1 MNLLVNFSRIDYKS
15 TEISS
20 LTHLPLN
27 SILDFTHNF
36 TLENQIND
44 IINLDKDQLLKR
56 AAREKYVDTIAKLS
70 ILKNRNKSIRDF
82 KLQHFP
88 IYWLL
93 PISEKTS
100 YYSCNFYLYYYNE
113 LLQSNPLFFKK
124 FETLCFLF
132 DKHETHFYTKIKELH
147 KSVGILNC
155 QLINNKELKSDKPVS
170 HRYLFSYYRQLLPKY
185 YQLLLLKGNAAINST
200 KNKKI
205 IVTYFPQTWRS
216 NISGDY
222 LLKPIE
228 KGAKSKSLYLPVFTD
243 LERIKEWVDS
253 GRDCNHIL
261 SNLPNKRQV
270 FFLFFKSYFTFF
282 KLNNFLNKVKTD
294 SFFFD
299 SQEIKREVQALF
311 VNNTDLLF
319 NVLWLDKICK
329 NISESDLFYQD
340 EVFVTGRLFSFF
352 TKKHNRN
359 NKSYGVMHGIYFPDH
374 TSYQITDTE
383 LNPLTK
389 SDDGFP
395 LPDRYLVWGNY
406 FKKLFLS
413 NNHLNPNRLGVAG
426 NLNYIEQVSGV
437 ENAKNT
443 IGTDLKILWCTG
455 WWKDFKLEF
464 DLIHP
469 LLEKIK
475 VITVRKHPAADFTFN
490 DLFRKLSIFSHLEII
505 ESKEPT
511 INESLAQHDLIITQS
526 HSSVFLDALVAKKL
540 VIRLFNYPYDEIDV
554 PDSKQLRTVRNTF
567 EALNAYDYLSKDGV
581 AELDK
586 YEHLAHLKPDVWN
599 VLLN

>member
-20 LTHLPLN
+20 LTHLPLD

-294 SFFFD
+294 SFFF
-299 SQEIKREVQALF
+299 
-311 VNNTDLLF
+311 
-319 NVLWLDKICK
+319 
-329 NISESDLFYQD
+329 
-340 EVFVTGRLFSFF
+340 
-352 TKKHNRN
+352 
-359 NKSYGVMHGIYFPDH
+359 
-374 TSYQITDTE
+374 
-383 LNPLTK
+383 
-389 SDDGFP
+389 
-395 LPDRYLVWGNY
+395 
-406 FKKLFLS
+406 
-413 NNHLNPNRLGVAG
+413 
-426 NLNYIEQVSGV
+426 
-437 ENAKNT
+437 
-443 IGTDLKILWCTG
+443 
-455 WWKDFKLEF
+455 
-464 DLIHP
+464 
-469 LLEKIK
+469 
-475 VITVRKHPAADFTFN
+475 
-490 DLFRKLSIFSHLEII
+490 
-505 ESKEPT
+505 
-511 INESLAQHDLIITQS
+511 
-526 HSSVFLDALVAKKL
+526 
-540 VIRLFNYPYDEIDV
+540 
-554 PDSKQLRTVRNTF
+554 
-567 EALNAYDYLSKDGV
+567 
-581 AELDK
+581 
-586 YEHLAHLKPDVWN
+586 
-599 VLLN
+599 